1 MKHFIFQKRI
11 VKKVYDSYKIEKVFR
26 YHVLTG
32 TDNICI
38 MFIFVC
44 KIDSNT
50 TDDEFR
56 NIIFEVTVST
66 IDRSHQFWEKFNV
79 RDETSDKKLGYY
91 KIDSW

>member
-1 MKHFIFQKRI
+1 M
-11 VKKVYDSYKIEKVFR
+11 
-26 YHVLTG
+26 LTG
-32 TDNICI
+32 TDNTCI

-66 IDRSHQFWEKFNV
+66 IDRSHQFWEKF
-79 RDETSDKKLGYY
+79 G
-91 KIDSW
+91 